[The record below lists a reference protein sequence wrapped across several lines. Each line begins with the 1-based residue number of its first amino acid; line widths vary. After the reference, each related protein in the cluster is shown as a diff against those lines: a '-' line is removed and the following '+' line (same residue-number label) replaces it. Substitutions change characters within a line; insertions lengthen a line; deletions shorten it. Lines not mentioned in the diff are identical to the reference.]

1 MRLRLGRHVYGLA
14 AVGFGVCAL
23 VWHDFN
29 IWQQI
34 RSLGNVPHREI
45 LAYIVAAI
53 EIFGGVAIQGRRTAR
68 GGAIALGAMYLIFA
82 LLWVPIIIREPQVY
96 DRWGNFFEQFS
107 LVSGALIVYA
117 SFDSSD
123 AARAAKLARIGYYSF
138 AICVVSFTLEQV
150 IYLSGTAE
158 FVPKWI
164 PLGQMFWAVI
174 TTIAFA
180 LAAVALLSGHFALL
194 AARLTT
200 AMIVGFGLLV
210 WLPAPFAEPHNLTS
224 WAGNAENL
232 AIAGAAWIVADYL
245 GERRSATA
253 A

>member
-1 MRLRLGRHVYGLA
+1 
-14 AVGFGVCAL
+14 
-23 VWHDFN
+23 
-29 IWQQI
+29 
-34 RSLGNVPHREI
+34 
-45 LAYIVAAI
+45 
-53 EIFGGVAIQGRRTAR
+53 
-68 GGAIALGAMYLIFA
+68 
-82 LLWVPIIIREPQVY
+82 
-96 DRWGNFFEQFS
+96 
-107 LVSGALIVYA
+107 
-117 SFDSSD
+117 
-123 AARAAKLARIGYYSF
+123 
-138 AICVVSFTLEQV
+138 
-150 IYLSGTAE
+150 
-158 FVPKWI
+158 
-164 PLGQMFWAVI
+164 MFWAVV

-245 GERRSATA
+245 GERRSAKA